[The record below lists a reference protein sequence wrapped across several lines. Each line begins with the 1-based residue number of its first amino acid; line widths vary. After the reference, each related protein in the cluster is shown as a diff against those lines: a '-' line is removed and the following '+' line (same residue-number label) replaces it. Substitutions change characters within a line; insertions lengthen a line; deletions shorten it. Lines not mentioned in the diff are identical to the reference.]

1 MLTSDE
7 TLQQTLKGADAG
19 AVTSEKCPFCGMPS
33 SVPHE
38 TETRCIEALQAEI
51 ELTRQMLQQGP
62 DAPSAPPRATKDAP
76 PT

>member
-1 MLTSDE
+1 
-7 TLQQTLKGADAG
+7 
-19 AVTSEKCPFCGMPS
+19 MPS